1 MLVNEQRTAN
11 GKAILYESALLN
23 QAAQVRAEELISSFS
38 HTRPDGR
45 KSFTAFTDLGGT
57 YMAIGEN
64 IAFGYPTEADVM
76 NGWMNSEGHRAN
88 ILSDA
93 YSAMGVGVATDG
105 ASLYWV
111 QLFTDGKNLTSIYTL
126 GNINR
131 DTVTNATDASLVL
144 RDAADKGAGNSGILN
159 RMQRNFADVNQNQ
172 KADSEDASVILR
184 YAAYVG
190 AGGTNSIENF

>member
-1 MLVNEQRTAN
+1 MKIKNIISVLSALFVTVSALTHSFVSVSAEQYQNQKDEVVMLVNEQRTAN

-76 NGWMNSEGHRAN
+76 NGWMNSE
-88 ILSDA
+88 
-93 YSAMGVGVATDG
+93 
-105 ASLYWV
+105 
-111 QLFTDGKNLTSIYTL
+111 
-126 GNINR
+126 
-131 DTVTNATDASLVL
+131 
-144 RDAADKGAGNSGILN
+144 
-159 RMQRNFADVNQNQ
+159 
-172 KADSEDASVILR
+172 
-184 YAAYVG
+184 
-190 AGGTNSIENF
+190 